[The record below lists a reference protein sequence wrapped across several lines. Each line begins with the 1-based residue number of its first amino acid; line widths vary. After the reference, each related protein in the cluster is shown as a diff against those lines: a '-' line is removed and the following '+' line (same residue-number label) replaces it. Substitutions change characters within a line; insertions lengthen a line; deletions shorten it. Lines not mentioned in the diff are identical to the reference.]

1 MQLFIHVYQL
11 KLIPPTGIK
20 NKKKLP
26 IIECDREFFFIKE
39 LRFFIGFKRGYRSF
53 YIHLWYKAVTEMM
66 IILYGMKRKVF
77 SFKLLSER
85 GE

>member
-1 MQLFIHVYQL
+1 MRSGVFV
-11 KLIPPTGIK
+11 
-20 NKKKLP
+20 
-26 IIECDREFFFIKE
+26 IKE
-39 LRFFIGFKRGYRSF
+39 LRIFIGFKRGYRSF